1 MNSERKRVLIQVG
14 LFIITVITTTL
25 AGAEL
30 TYSKSI
36 LFTANYSWNDFLS
49 GFEFS
54 IPFLFILTV
63 HEFGHY
69 FTARYYKIK
78 VSLPYYIPIPPL
90 PILLNIGTFG
100 ALIRLREKVYSKK
113 QNFDIGIAG
122 PLAGFVAALFVLYY
136 GFTNLPAPEYI
147 YKFHPEYE
155 QYGLNY
161 ADTVYDSL
169 KPYTADVVFG
179 KNLLFVFFERYV
191 ADPARVPN
199 AHEIMHYPII
209 MAGFFSLIFTFLN
222 LLPIGQL
229 DGGHVAYGL
238 LGYKKHK
245 ILATVIFLGV
255 IFYAGLGLVSPN
267 DKPEDLMIMVPV
279 SIAYLYVIF
288 SGLRLSAKDKL
299 MYAVLMFASIFV
311 LALIFPQAE
320 GDPGWLLF
328 CFIMGRFIGVEH
340 PPTEIEEPLDTKRII
355 LGLLAL
361 IIFIICFSPSP
372 IEAELIIPKES

>member
-1 MNSERKRVLIQVG
+1 MNSELKRVLIQVG
-14 LFIITVITTTL
+14 LFVVTVITTTL

-36 LFTANYSWNDFLS
+36 LFTPDYNWQDFVS
-49 GFEFS
+49 GLEFS

-69 FTARYYKIK
+69 FTARYHKIK
-78 VSLPYYIPIPPL
+78 VTLPYYIPVPPL
-90 PILLNIGTFG
+90 PAILNIGTFG
-100 ALIRLREKVYSKK
+100 ALIRLRERVYSKK

-122 PLAGFVAALFVLYY
+122 PLAGFVAALLVLFY
-136 GFTNLPAPEYI
+136 GFWNLPEPEYI

-161 ADTVYDSL
+161 AETVYDTL

-179 KNLLFVFFERYV
+179 KNLLFEFFERVV

-199 AHEIMHYPII
+199 PHEMMHYPII

-238 LGYKKHK
+238 LGFKKHK
-245 ILATVIFLGV
+245 ILATTIFLAV
-255 IFYAGLGLVSPN
+255 IFYAGIGLVSPN
-267 DKPEDLMIMVPV
+267 DAPEHLMIMIPA
-279 SIAYLYVIF
+279 SIAYLYTIF
-288 SGLRLSAKDKL
+288 NGLRLSQKDKL

-311 LALIFPQAE
+311 LSLIFPKAE
-320 GDPGWLLF
+320 GYPGWLLF
-328 CFIMGRFIGVEH
+328 CFIIGRFIGIEH
-340 PPTEIEEPLDTKRII
+340 PPTDVEEPLDTKRII

-361 IIFIICFSPSP
+361 LIFIVCFSPAP
-372 IEAELIIPKES
+372 IEAELIVPKGN

>member
-36 LFTANYSWNDFLS
+36 LFTPDYSWNDFLS

-136 GFTNLPAPEYI
+136 GFANLPAPEYI

-179 KNLLFVFFERYV
+179 KNL
-191 ADPARVPN
+191 
-199 AHEIMHYPII
+199 
-209 MAGFFSLIFTFLN
+209 
-222 LLPIGQL
+222 
-229 DGGHVAYGL
+229 
-238 LGYKKHK
+238 
-245 ILATVIFLGV
+245 
-255 IFYAGLGLVSPN
+255 
-267 DKPEDLMIMVPV
+267 
-279 SIAYLYVIF
+279 
-288 SGLRLSAKDKL
+288 
-299 MYAVLMFASIFV
+299 
-311 LALIFPQAE
+311 
-320 GDPGWLLF
+320 
-328 CFIMGRFIGVEH
+328 
-340 PPTEIEEPLDTKRII
+340 
-355 LGLLAL
+355 
-361 IIFIICFSPSP
+361 
-372 IEAELIIPKES
+372 